1 MRATRPS
8 YGVPHT
14 KDRLKGKLDD
24 SEARVQLAEEHSRE
38 LQDKCCLLEDTA
50 ARLRKNATEVAKSMT
65 QLEGLNRELQEKSRA
80 AALHEEAQC
89 KEASQEKERNAQLT
103 TKVQELEAKADPETQ
118 ERERL
123 CITLREETSFALDKV
138 KQLSQELQVE
148 KQKTGRA
155 ESILRELADSLK
167 KLTRERDDLAG
178 EVLGLRR
185 QLEDK
190 DLNELV
196 KKHKS
201 AVSQDAQNLAQI
213 SDLQAQLGEAL
224 TEKQEVQEKMQALQS
239 QLESKEQSTVEKS
252 QVGRQKAKVRELETK
267 LKFEKAQVKRLEG
280 LVASQ
285 KETQGNDRLKGKLD
299 DSEARVQLAEEHSR
313 ELQDKCCLLEDT
325 AARLR
330 KNATEVAK
338 SMTQLEGLNRE
349 LQEKSRAAALHEE
362 AQCKEASQEKERNA
376 QLTTKV
382 QELEA
387 KADPETQERERL
399 CITLR
404 EETSFALDKVKQLSQ
419 ELQVEKQKTGR
430 AESILRELADSL
442 KKLTRERD
450 DLAGE
455 VLGLRRQLEDK
466 DLNELVKKHKS
477 AVSQDAQNLAQISD
491 LQAQLGEALTEK
503 QEVQEKMQALQ
514 SQLES
519 KEQSTV
525 EKSQVGRQ
533 KAKVRELETKLKF
546 EKAQVKRLEG
556 LVASQKETQGNEETP
571 EEGDGWP

>member
-1 MRATRPS
+1 MKLISGFRGIAGRPIPRGPQLYTQKS
-8 YGVPHT
+8 AGALRQPELDADLVFRNKST

-285 KETQGNDRLKGKLD
+285 KETQGNVELTAER
-299 DSEARVQLAEEHSR
+299 SHQQLA
-313 ELQDKCCLLEDT
+313 
-325 AARLR
+325 
-330 KNATEVAK
+330 
-338 SMTQLEGLNRE
+338 
-349 LQEKSRAAALHEE
+349 
-362 AQCKEASQEKERNA
+362 
-376 QLTTKV
+376 
-382 QELEA
+382 
-387 KADPETQERERL
+387 
-399 CITLR
+399 
-404 EETSFALDKVKQLSQ
+404 
-419 ELQVEKQKTGR
+419 
-430 AESILRELADSL
+430 
-442 KKLTRERD
+442 
-450 DLAGE
+450 
-455 VLGLRRQLEDK
+455 GLRRRAQGTAEITVPAWVPRCGAGGTQL
-466 DLNELVKKHKS
+466 
-477 AVSQDAQNLAQISD
+477 
-491 LQAQLGEALTEK
+491 
-503 QEVQEKMQALQ
+503 
-514 SQLES
+514 
-519 KEQSTV
+519 
-525 EKSQVGRQ
+525 
-533 KAKVRELETKLKF
+533 
-546 EKAQVKRLEG
+546 
-556 LVASQKETQGNEETP
+556 
-571 EEGDGWP
+571 